1 MNDMDI
7 YENIRRYNLKT
18 EGKILIVF
26 DDMITDML
34 SNKKASTNSN
44 EIIYQSQKTK
54 QDTENRNRK
63 QKTRE
68 TGQWNKKIIQI
79 FIMRETT
86 ALDFLKIVLQ

>member
-7 YENIRRYNLKT
+7 YENIQEYNLKK

-34 SNKKASTNSN
+34 TNKKASTNSN
-44 EIIYQSQKTK
+44 EIIFQSYKTK

-68 TGQWNKKIIQI
+68 TGQ
-79 FIMRETT
+79 
-86 ALDFLKIVLQ
+86 

>member
-7 YENIRRYNLKT
+7 YENIRRYNLKK

-34 SNKKASTNSN
+34 TNKKASTNSN
-44 EIIYQSQKTK
+44 DIIFQSQKTK
-54 QDTENRNRK
+54 QDTENRDRK

-68 TGQWNKKIIQI
+68 TGQ
-79 FIMRETT
+79 
-86 ALDFLKIVLQ
+86 

>member
-7 YENIRRYNLKT
+7 YENIRRYNLKK

-68 TGQWNKKIIQI
+68 TGQ
-79 FIMRETT
+79 
-86 ALDFLKIVLQ
+86 